1 MKKIVSVLALFV
13 ISLLM
18 VSSVVA
24 LDESN
29 FAWKVDVDGTSVSFG
44 NTAINVLDVNGNKI
58 GEDVVDFNGNGVV
71 NVPSVTVEEGETME
85 VEVTLFTKE
94 AVQNVEVEAMI
105 KGYEYSDYEKLSDST
120 HLFDMAANTQKT
132 VKLNINLPKN
142 LDKQVYWLHLNIYNS
157 ASAPVGRVV
166 KLNVEPTR
174 NAIDIKEVTLFPG
187 SSVKAG
193 RSVQPT
199 VLLENYGDK
208 DQKDVKVTVS
218 IPALGVTAS
227 KYVDVVKT
235 DNNNVDYEDVEE
247 MFLPIPATAAEGDY
261 EIKVTVMYDDLRE
274 TVTKTG
280 TLHVVADS
288 KFAGSDK
295 LVLAVGPSTQT
306 VATGKTATYG
316 VALTNAGT
324 SSKAYTLEAVTGDWA
339 IASFSD
345 NLVVLEPGKNKVVY
359 VNVAVSGDAAAGNHV
374 VSVAVKAGDE
384 VLETVSLNANV
395 VAGENGVSLRN
406 GLELALIVLVVL
418 LVLIG
423 LIIGFSRLRKDD
435 EDEEQTYY

>member
-1 MKKIVSVLALFV
+1 
-13 ISLLM
+13 
-18 VSSVVA
+18 
-24 LDESN
+24 
-29 FAWKVDVDGTSVSFG
+29 
-44 NTAINVLDVNGNKI
+44 
-58 GEDVVDFNGNGVV
+58 
-71 NVPSVTVEEGETME
+71 
-85 VEVTLFTKE
+85 
-94 AVQNVEVEAMI
+94 
-105 KGYEYSDYEKLSDST
+105 
-120 HLFDMAANTQKT
+120 
-132 VKLNINLPKN
+132 
-142 LDKQVYWLHLNIYNS
+142 LHLNIYNS
-157 ASAPVGRVV
+157 ASAPVSKIV
-166 KLNVEPTR
+166 KLNVEPAR
-174 NAIDIKEVTLFPG
+174 HALDIKEVTLFPG

-193 RSVQPT
+193 RSLHPT

-235 DNNNVDYEDVEE
+235 DGNNVDYEDVEE

-261 EIKVTVMYDDLRE
+261 EVKVTVMYDDLRE
-274 TVTKTG
+274 TVTKSG
-280 TLHVVADS
+280 TVHVVADS
-288 KFAGSDK
+288 KFSGSDK

-339 IASFSD
+339 TATFSD
-345 NLVVLEPGKNKVVY
+345 NLIVLEPGKNKVVY

-374 VSVAVKAGDE
+374 ASVAIKSGDE

-395 VAGENGVSLRN
+395 VAGENGGVSLRN

-435 EDEEQTYY
+435 DEEEQTYY